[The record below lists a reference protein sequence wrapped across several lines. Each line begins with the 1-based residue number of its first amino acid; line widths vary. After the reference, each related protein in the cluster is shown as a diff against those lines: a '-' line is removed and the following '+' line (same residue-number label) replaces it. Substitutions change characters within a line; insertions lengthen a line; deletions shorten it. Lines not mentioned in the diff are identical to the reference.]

1 MKKKS
6 SMGKETTLCNPVLR
20 NVLLAAIFAFS
31 LCGSA
36 ELCPSAAA
44 QDPDWDS
51 ETGGGSAGEKT
62 PAKKTGEQKSEDTD
76 SKTTDSK
83 SDKKSSKKEK
93 KSKIGKSSSGKKAKK
108 EKKETPARD
117 RRSHNQKKGFHG
129 ESAREEYEFNGK
141 TQKVADYVKNMMV
154 KVPPG
159 EFLMGSP
166 ADEQGRGKDERQHKV
181 KISEEF
187 YIGKYEVTQD
197 FYLAVMGRR
206 NFSPL
211 HYGKNRPMEN
221 VTWTQAVVFCRELN
235 ALEIAPE
242 GYYFCLPT
250 EAQWEYAARGGD
262 KGSDTMYAGGKN
274 IDDVAVYADNGKDY
288 TRADDK
294 VGQMKPNALKIFDM
308 SGSVAEWC
316 LDWYAPYPRTK
327 EVLADPRG
335 PRREKYSTFTTKVLK
350 GGNWSSPAADCRIAA
365 RVGRPMGSGL
375 KCGIRLVLVRIPG
388 SKSAAPAP
396 KGGEEGAE
404 EKEDSSGEASEEAPK
419 AKSAPPK
426 AKAGKKK

>member
-6 SMGKETTLCNPVLR
+6 SVGKETTLCNPVLKK
-20 NVLLAAIFAFS
+20 VLLAAVSAVF
-31 LCGSA
+31 LWGSA
-36 ELCPSAAA
+36 GSCPSAAA

-51 ETGGGSAGEKT
+51 ETGDGTQGEKKT
-62 PAKKTGEQKSEDTD
+62 SAKKTGDQKSEDTD

-83 SDKKSSKKEK
+83 GDKKASRKDRKT
-93 KSKIGKSSSGKKAKK
+93 KIGKSSGSKKAKK
-108 EKKETPARD
+108 EKKEAPARD

-129 ESAREEYEFNGK
+129 DGTREEYEFNGK
-141 TQKVADYVKNMMV
+141 PQKVADYVKNMMV

-166 ADEQGRGKDERQHKV
+166 SDEPGRGKDERQHKV

-206 NFSPL
+206 NFNPL

-221 VTWTQAVVFCRELN
+221 VSWAQAVAFCRELN

-262 KGSDTMYAGGKN
+262 KGSDTMYPGGKN
-274 IDDVAVYADNGKDY
+274 IDDVAVYSENGKDY

-327 EVLADPRG
+327 EVLVDPRG
-335 PRREKYSTFTTKVLK
+335 PRREKYAAVTMKVLK
-350 GGNWSSPAADCRIAA
+350 GGNWSSSAADCRIAA
-365 RVGRPMGSGL
+365 RIGRSMGTGL
-375 KCGIRLVLVRIPG
+375 KCGIRLVLVKIPG

-396 KGGEEGAE
+396 KGGEAGAE
-404 EKEDSSGEASEEAPK
+404 EKEEASEEAPK
-419 AKSAPPK
+419 AK
-426 AKAGKKK
+426 AGKKK